1 METNLYALLGLAPG
15 ASPADIRRAYRDLM
29 REHHPDSGKAADG
42 GDLAARINV
51 AYDTLSDPYRR
62 SAYDRTLKSTIERA
76 GGRVPDVRVQ
86 DHETKVRPVRTAEPN
101 YLRPA
106 ALFWLFILSL
116 FLFSPFI
123 YAFWWSL
130 P

>member
-15 ASPADIRRAYRDLM
+15 ASPTEIREAYRGLM
-29 REHHPDSGKAADG
+29 REHHPDSGKARDD

-62 SAYDRTLKSTIERA
+62 SAYDRTLRHTIEVA
-76 GGRVPDVRVQ
+76 GGKVPEPVSGV
-86 DHETKVRPVRTAEPN
+86 HATKVRPVRTAQPI
-101 YLRPA
+101 YTSPMA
-106 ALFWLFILSL
+106 IFWLVVLSL
-116 FLFSPFI
+116 MLFSPFI